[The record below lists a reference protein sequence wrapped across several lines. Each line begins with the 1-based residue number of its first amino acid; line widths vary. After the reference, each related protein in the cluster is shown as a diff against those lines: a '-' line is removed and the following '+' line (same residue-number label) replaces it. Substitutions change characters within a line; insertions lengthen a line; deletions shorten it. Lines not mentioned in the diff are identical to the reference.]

1 MPLNRRKFLGRTA
14 ATSAGAALA
23 SAAAAVPAEARGH
36 GRPRRRYA
44 FTVMGT
50 TDLHGNVFN
59 WDYFTDAEFDD
70 AAHNDVGLAKI
81 STLVDQVRKEKGRR
95 NTLLIDAGDTIQGTQ
110 LSYYY
115 ARVDP
120 ITGEGGPVHPM
131 AQAMNAI
138 GYDAAALGNH
148 EFNYGIPV
156 LRKFEEQCDFP
167 LLGAN
172 ALDAKTLRPAFPPY
186 WMTRLRTPC
195 GRDVKV
201 AVLGLTN
208 PGIAIWD
215 KVNVQ
220 GKMTFPGLEEQAA
233 KWVPRLR
240 SMGADVVIVSAHSG
254 TSGTSS
260 YGDQVP
266 YVENAAAL
274 VAEKVAGIDA
284 ILVGHAHVEIPESR
298 VVNKETGREVVLSEP
313 LKWGQRLTLFD
324 FELEWERGRWQ
335 VASVSAKVLNSNTAE
350 EDPRIVRLLDAE
362 HKKVVG
368 YVNQVIGTC
377 SAAMTATE
385 APYKDAPIVDFINH
399 VQAETVKAALAGTE
413 YADLPVLSQASCF
426 SRTAAIPAGEV
437 TIRQVAGLYPFENTL
452 EARVLTGA
460 QLKDYLE
467 FSARYYV
474 QTPAGGDV
482 DPAKLTNAS
491 DIPDYNY
498 DAVGGLTYEIDIA
511 KAPGSRI
518 AELGFDGK
526 PVDEEARFVL
536 AVNNYRAS
544 GGGNFPHVAAAK
556 QVWANSEEI
565 RNTIIAWVQAK
576 GTIDVSRFG
585 SVDWKLVRAIARRRK
600 ALVAELLGRFGNAA
614 SVRATPR
621 EPRSQPQTGPRA
633 GSGGAAALT
642 PFRRAAGT
650 A

>member
-23 SAAAAVPAEARGH
+23 AAAATVPAEARGH
-36 GRPRRRYA
+36 ERPPRRYA

-70 AAHNDVGLAKI
+70 SAHNDVGLAKI

-120 ITGEGGPVHPM
+120 ITGANGPVHPM

-156 LRKFEEQCDFP
+156 LRKFEEQCEFP

-172 ALDAKTLRPAFPPY
+172 ALDARTLRPAFPPY
-186 WMTRLRTPC
+186 WMTRLRTPF

-266 YVENAAAL
+266 HVENAAAL
-274 VAEKVAGIDA
+274 VAEQVAGIDA
-284 ILVGHAHVEIPESR
+284 ILVGHAHLEIPESR

-335 VASVSAKVLNSNTAE
+335 VASVSAKVLNSSTAE
-350 EDPRIVRLLDAE
+350 EDPRIVRLLGDE
-362 HKKVVG
+362 HEKVVG

-377 SAAMTATE
+377 SEAMAATE

-399 VQAETVKAALAGTE
+399 VQSETVKAALAGTE
-413 YADLPVLSQASCF
+413 YAALPVLSQASCF

-491 DIPDYNY
+491 GTPDYNY

-518 AELGFDGK
+518 VGLSFDGK
-526 PVDEEARFVL
+526 PIDEKAQFVL

-544 GGGNFPHVAAAK
+544 GGGNFPHVATAK

-585 SVDWKLVRAIARRRK
+585 TVDWKLTRD
-600 ALVAELLGRFGNAA
+600 
-614 SVRATPR
+614 
-621 EPRSQPQTGPRA
+621 
-633 GSGGAAALT
+633 GAPVFQLS
-642 PFRRAAGT
+642 
-650 A
+650 